1 MYSPTLACKKVIFL
15 LFHDAPILNE
25 NQSMKRLLK
34 ILFFV
39 ILLPCVVLIMLIL
52 YASVTDYKPAQKETV
67 YSPDGKADTLSPSKT
82 YSFLIWN
89 IGYAGLDK
97 QMDFFYDGGKKVRTS
112 KDQLDQ
118 NIGCIEKFITSL
130 DSVDFKLLQE
140 VDISSRRSY
149 HRNEVKRFSDDLSNN
164 HAFYGKNYDVF
175 FVPVPFT
182 NPMGSVNSGVLSF
195 SRFNPSEV
203 TRISFPG
210 QYSWPKRLFMLDR
223 CFLVMRFPLSGGK
236 QLLVVNTHNEAY
248 DTGIIRDE
256 QMAFLKKFLL
266 AEYEL
271 GNYIIVAG
279 DWNQCPPDFQ
289 PGFSGDIFDT
299 IDFKGIEPGFLPSG
313 WTWAFDNTIPS
324 NRRVDKVYVKGT
336 TRTTVIDFFL
346 LSPNLRSIACKTIDL
361 GFSCSDHQPVQIKII
376 LQ

>member
-1 MYSPTLACKKVIFL
+1 MKTNP
-15 LFHDAPILNE
+15 
-25 NQSMKRLLK
+25 MKRFLK
-34 ILFFV
+34 ILLFIV
-39 ILLPCVVLIMLIL
+39 LLPCAILVFLIL
-52 YASVTDYKPAQKETV
+52 YATVTDYRPEQKEV
-67 YSPDGKADTLSPSKT
+67 VFKNGEIADTLSLSKT
-82 YSFLIWN
+82 YSLLIWN
-89 IGYAGLDK
+89 IGYAGLDR
-97 QMDFFYDGGKKVRTS
+97 QMDFFYDGGKKVRTT
-112 KDQLDQ
+112 KDQLLK
-118 NIGCIEKFITSL
+118 NIDSIDKFITGM

-140 VDISSRRSY
+140 VDISGKRSY
-149 HRNEVKRFSDDLSNN
+149 HQDEVKRLSDDLSSY
-164 HAFYGKNYDVF
+164 HAYYGKNYDVF

-195 SRFNPSEV
+195 SRFSPSEV

-223 CFLVMRFPLSGGK
+223 CFLVMRFPVSGGK
-236 QLLVVNTHNEAY
+236 ELLVVNTHNEAY

-266 AEYEL
+266 SEYDK

-279 DWNQCPPDFQ
+279 DWNQCPPDFHSR
-289 PGFSGDIFDT
+289 FSMDVFDT

-313 WTWAFDNTIPS
+313 WTWTFDNTLPS
-324 NRRVDKVYVKGT
+324 NRRVDVAYVKGK

-346 LSPNLRSIACKTIDL
+346 LSPNLRSVACKTIDL
-361 GFSCSDHQPVQIKII
+361 GFSNSDHQPVKIKIN

>member
-1 MYSPTLACKKVIFL
+1 
-15 LFHDAPILNE
+15 
-25 NQSMKRLLK
+25 MKHLLK
-34 ILFFV
+34 ILLFIV
-39 ILLPCVVLIMLIL
+39 LLPCLILVSLIL
-52 YASVTDYKPAQKETV
+52 YATVTDYSPEAKEVV
-67 YSPDGKADTLSPSKT
+67 YQSQEKADTLSSLKT
-82 YSFLIWN
+82 YSLLIWN

-112 KDQLDQ
+112 KDQLDA
-118 NIGCIEKFITSL
+118 NISCIEKYITGL
-130 DSVDFKLLQE
+130 DSFDFKLLQE

-149 HRNEVKRFSDDLSNN
+149 HRNEVKRLTDDLPND
-164 HAFYGKNYDVF
+164 HGFYGKNYDVF

-182 NPMGSVNSGVLSF
+182 NPMGSVNSGILSF
-195 SRFNPSEV
+195 SRYNPSEV

-266 AEYEL
+266 SEYDQ

-279 DWNQCPPDFQ
+279 DWNQCPPDLK
-289 PGFSGDIFDT
+289 PHFSGDVFDT
-299 IDFKGIEPGFLPSG
+299 IDYKGIDPGFLPAG
-313 WTWAFDNTIPS
+313 WSWAFDNTMPS
-324 NRRVDKVYVKGT
+324 NRRVDIAYIKGT

-346 LSPNLRSIACKTIDL
+346 LSPNLKPRACKTTDL
-361 GFSCSDHQPVQIKII
+361 GFACSDHQPVQI
-376 LQ
+376 QFAFQ